1 VVERGNAKHSPRE
14 DDMLAAELSGSL
26 GPHGSNRE
34 EWIDP
39 EPPADDD
46 APARLGP
53 PVEERPVAA
62 RTPRHLTMPTRRTTS
77 TSRTTGTPSTADDQ
91 PAAPVTLGASRGRFI
106 CVRTAMMDD
115 EHPPSWT
122 STRWIDTKVWPEETF
137 EP

>member
-46 APARLGP
+46 APCAAG
-53 PVEERPVAA
+53 AA
-62 RTPRHLTMPTRRTTS
+62 RRGAAR
-77 TSRTTGTPSTADDQ
+77 GGEDA
-91 PAAPVTLGASRGRFI
+91 AAP
-106 CVRTAMMDD
+106 DD
-115 EHPPSWT
+115 ANAPHDLDVANDWHT
-122 STRWIDTKVWPEETF
+122 IDG
-137 EP
+137 

>member
-91 PAAPVTLGASRGRFI
+91 PAAPVTLGASRGRF
-106 CVRTAMMDD
+106 M
-115 EHPPSWT
+115 PPRRAALRCLS
-122 STRWIDTKVWPEETF
+122 
-137 EP
+137 